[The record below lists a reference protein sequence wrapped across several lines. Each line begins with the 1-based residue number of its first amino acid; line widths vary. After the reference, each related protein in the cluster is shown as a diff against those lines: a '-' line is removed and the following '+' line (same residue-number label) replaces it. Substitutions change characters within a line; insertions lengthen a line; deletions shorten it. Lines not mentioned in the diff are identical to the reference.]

1 MTKHKA
7 YENLIQ
13 GMGACTTSELSN
25 IMEAAQAIG
34 DEHMLVAA
42 CMMICS
48 LAQERHPPAAL
59 YEQPLNALCSCKSK
73 LASDALLHIAQHA
86 RNARIRVEAIR
97 RLGGVGT
104 KAAREML
111 YQLAKEGFGAAQ
123 GFVNDVIQPDMVRLA
138 AFEALA
144 KSAEPKASDGKA
156 ILEAIGQDLSKG
168 DDSGAFRA
176 GAGALAHVAR
186 GIHLKDLVGMATEC
200 RHPLMALR
208 LLAACSNLDTR
219 ALAGEKEAIAACLSK
234 NMHDFREEGEL
245 LDKLCALARKITHK
259 EFVLKVSDSHHGDCL
274 DRGRGKIASAAL
286 EAYPAKDD
294 TLTEAYLRYAR
305 SPDNVQ
311 QGSKCIAGLAACAAA
326 GHAAAIAKR
335 IVHQENTGYQQ
346 LVRSGSLRIIFAD
359 ISGVV
364 GALCAALDAI
374 EDAGQRAGAAQ
385 GVCDGLIR
393 VSMTAE
399 KNTHGID
406 RLENIRE
413 PNRRQGGVSQLP
425 RLADGLRSL
434 GREDDA
440 LTEFASQLCA
450 GSQSTGTVAIARV
463 LLKPFDG
470 LADVFLDR
478 LVTAASHI
486 KMEDPPAG
494 VEDSPLAPIEP
505 FMFPDCR
512 QWFGRELS
520 ARVVKDGRLN
530 RYAIDLMRRH
540 DLTFV
545 ENADKAL
552 QEVEAS
558 ADAAFILR
566 LLASRADGK
575 CLRLLGRAV
584 EQVFR
589 ASKDGVEVRRTA
601 LELLGAIASQRP
613 KALDPALTQEL
624 LTIVHN
630 RFRADTKIMRLCAY
644 AVCGQFAS
652 PASIVPLH
660 DRLKSESDMGAK
672 EAIARALGS
681 IKSELLAAKPS
692 HQGKTEMIVAWLG
705 HVGNL
710 GDQTMTQEALEY
722 LCPPHAEPVLV
733 AALTCLSKIGTRET
747 INAIDRFVE
756 ETSPA
761 GEVLK
766 AARLAKAA
774 LQGRKDLSFM
784 EALGAVF
791 DPESTVLDPEIHYEK
806 LLGIGR
812 LKVMTACLTGA
823 MEQWVAHHW
832 GDFVERI
839 DGFCDLLNQ
848 DLYENRWDRLGLTK
862 EKAQKCLP
870 TPYGGR
876 IYKDEFKKTL
886 PTVQPLFVS
895 LHSMRGL
902 AEGAHP
908 LKPDGTMRP
917 GVSEAQGRLAMDQFK
932 ELFAGYIQ
940 WLTANGMSTGMA

>member
-1 MTKHKA
+1 MV
-7 YENLIQ
+7 
-13 GMGACTTSELSN
+13 
-25 IMEAAQAIG
+25 
-34 DEHMLVAA
+34 VAA

-48 LAQERHPPAAL
+48 LLQERPVQPTL
-59 YEQPLNALCSCKSK
+59 YEQPLDALCSCKSK
-73 LASDALLHIAQHA
+73 FASEALLHIARRA

-97 RLGGVGT
+97 RLGAVGIKT
-104 KAAREML
+104 ARDLL

-123 GFVNDVIQPDMVRLA
+123 GFANDVIQPDMVRVA

-156 ILEAIGQDLSKG
+156 ILEAIAQDLSKS
-168 DDSGAFRA
+168 DDSGAFRV

-186 GIHLKDLVGMATEC
+186 AIHLKDLVGMATGC

-208 LLAACSNLDTR
+208 LLAACSNLDTK
-219 ALAGEKEAIAACLSK
+219 ALACEKEAIAACLSK

-245 LDKLCALARKITHK
+245 LGNLCALARKITHK

-286 EAYPAKDD
+286 EAYPAKDE
-294 TLTEAYLRYAR
+294 TLTEAYLRYAQ

-335 IVHQENTGYQQ
+335 IVHQGNTGYQQ
-346 LVRSGSLRIIFAD
+346 LVRSGGLQIIFAD

-364 GALCAALDAI
+364 SVLCAALDAI
-374 EDAGQRAGAAQ
+374 DNAGQRDDAAR
-385 GVCDGLIR
+385 GVCEGLIR
-393 VSMTAE
+393 ISMIGG
-399 KNTHGID
+399 KNSHRFD
-406 RLENIRE
+406 RLEDTRI
-413 PNRRQGGVSQLP
+413 PNRRGGRADQLP
-425 RLADGLRSL
+425 GMVEGLRSL
-434 GREDDA
+434 KREDDA
-440 LTEFASQLCA
+440 LAEFASRLCA
-450 GSQSTGTVAIARV
+450 ASQSPGAVAIASV

-512 QWFGRELS
+512 EWFARELS
-520 ARVVKDGRLN
+520 ARIVKDGRLN

-540 DLTFV
+540 NLTFV

-552 QEVEAS
+552 QEVEAP

-584 EQVFR
+584 EQMFR
-589 ASKDGVEVRRTA
+589 AGKDGVEVRRTA
-601 LELLGAIASQRP
+601 LELLGTIASQHP

-660 DRLKSESDMGAK
+660 DRLKSESDMDAK

-692 HQGKTEMIVAWLG
+692 YQCKTEMIVAWLS

-710 GDQTMTQEALEY
+710 GDRAMTQEALEY

-747 INAIDRFVE
+747 IVAIDHFVE

-806 LLGIGR
+806 LLGLGR
-812 LKVMTACLTGA
+812 LKAMTACLTSA
-823 MEQWVAHHW
+823 MEQWRAQHW

-839 DGFCDLLNQ
+839 DGFCDLLSQ

-862 EKAQKCLP
+862 EKAQKLLS
-870 TPYGGR
+870 TTYGGR
-876 IYKDEFKKTL
+876 IYKDEFKNAL
-886 PTVQPLFVS
+886 PTVQPLFVAIHS
-895 LHSMRGL
+895 LRGL

-908 LKPDGTMRP
+908 LTSKGTVRP
-917 GVSEAQGRLAMDQFK
+917 GVSETQGRLAMDQFK
-932 ELFAGYIQ
+932 ELFAGHIQ
-940 WLTANGMSTGMA
+940 WLAANRMATGMT